1 MKTKTIAVLFGGR
14 SGEHEVSLV
23 SAESVMKALDPAR
36 YTVVPVGVDKD
47 GRWWTGTDALSFLRS
62 GGMESSAADSSPR
75 DVEHATAGV
84 APRESGRDTAD
95 VAPRESGRDAADVAP
110 RESGRD
116 CRPCFLPP
124 DPTRRALL
132 VRVEAGWE
140 EISVDVVFP
149 VIHGTFGED
158 GTMQGLFE
166 LADLPYVGA
175 GVAGSAVAMDK
186 VLQKR
191 LHRDAGLPVPEFL
204 HFHSTAIRERAED
217 IATEVEAALGMPLFV
232 KPPNLG
238 SSVGISKAHNRS
250 ELITALRHAAQFDRK
265 VLIER
270 AVPEAREIEVAV
282 LGNQDP
288 VASIPGEVVPSN
300 DFYDYDAK
308 YVDGASALHI
318 PADLPVDLADRIRA
332 LAVEAFRT
340 LDCEGM
346 ARVDFLL
353 SRTDGALYINEINT
367 IPGFTSISMY
377 PKLFAAVGIP
387 YPELLDRLIA
397 LAERRHAEQRALL
410 RSYTP
415 KTDWHRRDG

>member
-1 MKTKTIAVLFGGR
+1 MKPKIIAVLFGGR

-36 YTVVPVGVDKD
+36 YSIVPVGVDKD
-47 GRWWTGTDALSFLRS
+47 GRWWTGAGALSHLR
-62 GGMESSAADSSPR
+62 GGGGETP
-75 DVEHATAGV
+75 V
-84 APRESGRDTAD
+84 
-95 VAPRESGRDAADVAP
+95 
-110 RESGRD
+110 D

-132 VRVEAGWE
+132 VQSGEGWE
-140 EISVDVVFP
+140 AVAIDVVFP

-204 HFHSTAIRERAED
+204 HFHSTAILERAED
-217 IATEVEAALGMPLFV
+217 IAAEVEAMLGMPLFI

-238 SSVGISKAHNRS
+238 SSVGIRKARNRT
-250 ELITALRHAAQFDRK
+250 ELIDALRHAAQFDRK
-265 VLIER
+265 VLVER
-270 AVPEAREIEVAV
+270 AVPDAREIEVAV

-300 DFYDYDAK
+300 EFYDYDAK
-308 YVDGASALHI
+308 YVDNASALNI
-318 PADLPVDLADRIRA
+318 PADLPDQLAESIRS
-332 LAVEAFRT
+332 LAVKAFRT

-353 SRTDGALYINEINT
+353 SRSTGELFINEINT

-397 LAERRHAEQRALL
+397 LAERRHGEQRALL

>member
-1 MKTKTIAVLFGGR
+1 MKIKTVAVLFGGR

-23 SAESVMKALDPAR
+23 SAESIMNALDPSR
-36 YTVVPVGVDKD
+36 YTVVQIGVGKD
-47 GRWWTGTDALSFLRS
+47 GRWWTGAGALAFLR
-62 GGMESSAADSSPR
+62 GGGVDGETGNSVVGANAA
-75 DVEHATAGV
+75 
-84 APRESGRDTAD
+84 
-95 VAPRESGRDAADVAP
+95 
-110 RESGRD
+110 D

-124 DPTRRALL
+124 DPTRRALM
-132 VRVEAGWE
+132 VQTETGTE
-140 EISVDVVFP
+140 ELPIDIMFP

-166 LADLPYVGA
+166 LADLTYVGA

-191 LHRDAGLPVPEFL
+191 LHRDAGLPISDFR
-204 HFHSTAIRERAED
+204 HFHSTDIRARAED
-217 IATEVEAALGMPLFV
+217 IAAEVEAALGMPLFV

-238 SSVGISKAHNRS
+238 SSVGISKAGNRT

-265 VLIER
+265 VLVER
-270 AVPEAREIEVAV
+270 AVPEAREIEVGV
-282 LGNQDP
+282 LGNENP
-288 VASIPGEVVPSN
+288 VASVPGEVVPGN
-300 DFYDYDAK
+300 EFYDYDAK
-308 YVDGASALHI
+308 YVDGSSALLI
-318 PADLPVDLADRIRA
+318 PADLPPELAERIRT

-353 SRTDGALYINEINT
+353 SRSDGTLYINEINT

-387 YPELLDRLIA
+387 YSELLDRLIS

-410 RSYTP
+410 RTYTP

>member
-1 MKTKTIAVLFGGR
+1 MENEHKPSASMKLKTIAVLFGGR

-23 SAESVMKALDPAR
+23 SGESVMKALDPTR
-36 YTVVPVGVDKD
+36 YAIVPVGVDKT
-47 GRWWTGTDALSFLRS
+47 GRWWTGPGAMAFLRD
-62 GGMESSAADSSPR
+62 GGEADGGEA
-75 DVEHATAGV
+75 DGGV
-84 APRESGRDTAD
+84 GVPA
-95 VAPRESGRDAADVAP
+95 
-110 RESGRD
+110 D
-116 CRPCFLPP
+116 CRPCFLPA
-124 DPTRRALL
+124 DPTRHALM
-132 VRVEAGWE
+132 VETADGWE
-140 EISVDVVFP
+140 EVPLDVVFP

-158 GTMQGLFE
+158 GTLQGLLE

-191 LHRDAGLPVPEFL
+191 LHRDAGLPVPAFL
-204 HFHSTAIRERAED
+204 HFRSSAVLERAEE
-217 IATEVEAALGMPLFV
+217 IASEVESALGMPLFV

-238 SSVGISKAHNRS
+238 SSVGISKARNRK
-250 ELITALRHAAQFDRK
+250 ELVDALRHAALFDRK
-265 VLIER
+265 VLVER

-288 VASIPGEVVPSN
+288 VASVPGEVVPSN

-308 YVDGASALHI
+308 YVDNASALHV
-318 PADLPVDLADRIRA
+318 PADLPDDVADRVRA
-332 LAVEAFRT
+332 LAVKAFRT

-353 SRTDGALYINEINT
+353 SRDDGALFINEVNT

-387 YPELLDRLIA
+387 YPELLDRLVA
-397 LAERRHAEQRALL
+397 LAERRHAEQRALQ

-415 KTDWHRRDG
+415 KRDWHREDV

>member
-1 MKTKTIAVLFGGR
+1 MKAKSIAVLFGGR

-23 SAESVMKALDPAR
+23 SAESVMKALDPTR
-36 YTVVPVGVDKD
+36 YRIVPVGVDKN
-47 GRWWTGTDALSFLRS
+47 GRWWTGSGALSFLRR
-62 GGMESSAADSSPR
+62 GEGDPPADC
-75 DVEHATAGV
+75 A
-84 APRESGRDTAD
+84 
-95 VAPRESGRDAADVAP
+95 
-110 RESGRD
+110 
-116 CRPCFLPP
+116 PCFLPA

-132 VRVEAGWE
+132 MERDGTWE
-140 EISVDVVFP
+140 EIAIDVVFP

-158 GTMQGLFE
+158 GTLQGLLE

-191 LHRDAGLPVPEFL
+191 LHRDAGIPIPAFL
-204 HFHSTAIRERAED
+204 HFPSSDMIEEAED
-217 IATEVEAALGMPLFV
+217 IAAEVVAGLGLPLFV

-238 SSVGISKAHNRS
+238 SSVGISKATTRG
-250 ELITALRHAAQFDRK
+250 ELVEALRHAAQFDRK
-265 VLIER
+265 VLVER
-270 AVPEAREIEVAV
+270 AVPDAREIEVAV

-308 YVDGASALHI
+308 YVDNASALLI
-318 PADLPVDLADRIRA
+318 PAELPEELAERIRS
-332 LAVEAFRT
+332 LAVKAFRA
-340 LDCEGM
+340 LECEGM

-353 SRTDGALYINEINT
+353 SRSTGELFINEINT

-415 KTDWHRRDG
+415 KSDWHRRGE

>member
-1 MKTKTIAVLFGGR
+1 MKTKVIAVLFGGR

-23 SAESVMKALDPAR
+23 SADSVMKALDPAR
-36 YTVVPVGVDKD
+36 YSIVPVGVDKA
-47 GRWWTGTDALSFLRS
+47 GRWWTGAGAMSYLRQ
-62 GGMESSAADSSPR
+62 GEGDPPA
-75 DVEHATAGV
+75 
-84 APRESGRDTAD
+84 
-95 VAPRESGRDAADVAP
+95 
-110 RESGRD
+110 D
-116 CRPCFLPP
+116 CRPCILPA

-132 VRVEAGWE
+132 VQSGTDWE
-140 EISVDVVFP
+140 TIPIDVVFP
-149 VIHGTFGED
+149 VLHGTFGED

-191 LHRDAGLPVPEFL
+191 LHRDDGLPVPAFL
-204 HFHSTAIRERAED
+204 HYNSTDVREHAEE
-217 IATEVEAALGMPLFV
+217 IAVEVEATLGMPLFI

-238 SSVGISKAHNRS
+238 SSVGISKARS
-250 ELITALRHAAQFDRK
+250 REELITALRHAALFDRK
-265 VLIER
+265 VLVEC

-308 YVDGASALHI
+308 YVDNASALHI
-318 PADLPVDLADRIRA
+318 PADLPEEMVERVRA
-332 LAVEAFRT
+332 LAVKAFRT

-353 SRTDGALYINEINT
+353 SRTDGTLYINEINT

-415 KTDWHRRDG
+415 KTDWHRRDD

>member
-1 MKTKTIAVLFGGR
+1 MKNKTVAVLFGGR

-36 YTVVPVGVDKD
+36 YTVVPVGVGKD
-47 GRWWTGTDALSFLRS
+47 GRWWTGSGALAFLRN
-62 GGMESSAADSSPR
+62 GGLEQSVAKAAEGKAEAGDSPGASSTLEAVGDSSASSASEAEKDSR
-75 DVEHATAGV
+75 AF
-84 APRESGRDTAD
+84 
-95 VAPRESGRDAADVAP
+95 
-110 RESGRD
+110 D

-132 VRVEAGWE
+132 VQTAEGME
-140 EISVDVVFP
+140 ELSIDIVFP

-166 LADLPYVGA
+166 LADIPYVGA

-191 LHRDAGLPVPEFL
+191 LHRDAGLPIPDFL
-204 HFHSTAIRERAED
+204 HFHSTDIRERAEE
-217 IATEVEAALGMPLFV
+217 IASEVEAALGMPLFV

-238 SSVGISKAHNRS
+238 SSVGISKAHNRT

-270 AVPEAREIEVAV
+270 AVPDAREIEVAV

-308 YVDGASALHI
+308 YVDGSSALHI
-318 PADLPVDLADRIRA
+318 PADLPVELAERIRS
-332 LAVEAFRT
+332 LAVKAFST

-397 LAERRHAEQRALL
+397 LAERRHAEQRVLL

-415 KTDWHRRDG
+415 KTDWHRHDS

>member
-36 YTVVPVGVDKD
+36 YVVVPVGVDKA
-47 GRWWTGTDALSFLRS
+47 GRWWTGAGAMSYLRQGETDP
-62 GGMESSAADSSPR
+62 SA
-75 DVEHATAGV
+75 
-84 APRESGRDTAD
+84 
-95 VAPRESGRDAADVAP
+95 
-110 RESGRD
+110 D
-116 CRPCFLPP
+116 CRPCILPA
-124 DPTRRALL
+124 DPTLRAL
-132 VRVEAGWE
+132 RVQSEAEWE
-140 EISVDVVFP
+140 SIPIDVAFP
-149 VIHGTFGED
+149 VLHGTFGED

-191 LHRDAGLPVPEFL
+191 LHRDDGLPVPAFL
-204 HFHSTAIRERAED
+204 HYNSTDVRERAEE
-217 IATEVEAALGMPLFV
+217 IAVEVEATLGMPLFI

-238 SSVGISKAHNRS
+238 SSVGISKARNRE
-250 ELITALRHAAQFDRK
+250 ELITALRHAALFDRK
-265 VLIER
+265 VLVEC

-308 YVDGASALHI
+308 YVDNSSALHI
-318 PADLPVDLADRIRA
+318 PADLPEEMVERVRT
-332 LAVEAFRT
+332 LAVKAFRT

-353 SRTDGALYINEINT
+353 SRTTGELFINEINT

-415 KTDWHRRDG
+415 KTDWHRREG

>member
-1 MKTKTIAVLFGGR
+1 MKPKTIAVLFGGR

-23 SAESVMKALDPAR
+23 SAESVMKALDPTR
-36 YTVVPVGVDKD
+36 HTVVPVGVDKE
-47 GRWWTGTDALSFLRS
+47 GRWWTGPGAMAYLRR
-62 GGMESSAADSSPR
+62 GEGE
-75 DVEHATAGV
+75 
-84 APRESGRDTAD
+84 APA
-95 VAPRESGRDAADVAP
+95 
-110 RESGRD
+110 D
-116 CRPCFLPP
+116 CRPCLLPP
-124 DPTRRALL
+124 DPTRRSLI
-132 VRVEAGWE
+132 VFSDDGSE
-140 EISVDVVFP
+140 EIPIDVVFP

-191 LHRDAGLPVPEFL
+191 LHRDAGLPVPAFL
-204 HFHSTAIRERAED
+204 HYYSTAIRERAEE
-217 IATEVEAALGMPLFV
+217 IAAEVEAALGMPLFI

-238 SSVGISKAHNRS
+238 SSVGISKARNRE
-250 ELITALRHAAQFDRK
+250 ELVAALRHAALFDRK
-265 VLIER
+265 VLVER

-308 YVDGASALHI
+308 YVDNASALHI
-318 PADLPVDLADRIRA
+318 PADLPDALADRVRA
-332 LAVEAFRT
+332 LAVKAFRT

-353 SRTDGALYINEINT
+353 SRVDGSLFINEINT

-387 YPELLDRLIA
+387 YAELLERLIA

>member
-1 MKTKTIAVLFGGR
+1 MMKTKTIAVLFGGR

-36 YTVVPVGVDKD
+36 YTIVAVGVDKT
-47 GRWWTGTDALSFLRS
+47 GRWWTGAGALAFLR
-62 GGMESSAADSSPR
+62 G
-75 DVEHATAGV
+75 AGDQ
-84 APRESGRDTAD
+84 APA
-95 VAPRESGRDAADVAP
+95 
-110 RESGRD
+110 D
-116 CRPCFLPP
+116 CRPCFLPA
-124 DPTRRALL
+124 DPSRRALL
-132 VRVEAGWE
+132 VQDVRGWE
-140 EISVDVVFP
+140 EIAIDVVFP

-158 GTMQGLFE
+158 GTLQGLLE
-166 LADLPYVGA
+166 LADLSYVGA

-191 LHRDAGLPVPEFL
+191 LHRDAGIPVPEFL
-204 HFHSTAIRERAED
+204 HYASTDVFDRTEEIAAE
-217 IATEVEAALGMPLFV
+217 AEAALGLPLFV

-238 SSVGISKAHNRS
+238 SSVGINKARDRA
-250 ELITALRHAAQFDRK
+250 ELVAAMAHAAQFDRK
-265 VLIER
+265 VLVER
-270 AVPEAREIEVAV
+270 AVPDAREIEVAV

-300 DFYDYDAK
+300 EFYDYDAK
-308 YVDGASALHI
+308 YVDNASALHI
-318 PADLPVDLADRIRA
+318 PADLPDELAERIRS
-332 LAVEAFRT
+332 LAVRAFRA

-353 SRTDGALYINEINT
+353 SRSTGELFINEINT

-387 YPELLDRLIA
+387 YAELLDRLVA

-415 KTDWHRRDG
+415 KSDWHKKEG

>member
-1 MKTKTIAVLFGGR
+1 MKLKTIAVLFGGR

-36 YTVVPVGVDKD
+36 YHIVPVGVDKQ
-47 GRWWTGTDALSFLRS
+47 GRWWTGPGALRFLRD
-62 GGMESSAADSSPR
+62 GGE
-75 DVEHATAGV
+75 TAGGEAGGGV
-84 APRESGRDTAD
+84 PSECAT
-95 VAPRESGRDAADVAP
+95 
-110 RESGRD
+110 
-116 CRPCFLPP
+116 CFLPA
-124 DPTRRALL
+124 DPTRRAL
-132 VRVEAGWE
+132 VVEGADGWE
-140 EISVDVVFP
+140 EIPLDVVFP

-158 GTMQGLFE
+158 GTLQGLLE

-191 LHRDAGLPVPEFL
+191 LHRDAGLPVPAFL
-204 HFHSTAIRERAED
+204 HYASSEVRERVEEIAAE
-217 IATEVEAALGMPLFV
+217 TVAALGLPLFV

-238 SSVGISKAHNRS
+238 SSVGISKATT
-250 ELITALRHAAQFDRK
+250 EADLVVALRHAALFDRK
-265 VLIER
+265 VLVER

-308 YVDGASALHI
+308 YVDNASALHI
-318 PADLPVDLADRIRA
+318 PADLPDELADRIRA
-332 LAVEAFRT
+332 LAVKAFRA
-340 LDCEGM
+340 LECEGM

-353 SRTDGALYINEINT
+353 SRSSGELFINEINT

-387 YPELLDRLIA
+387 YPELLDRLVA
-397 LAERRHAEQRALL
+397 LADRRHAEQRALQ

-415 KTDWHRRDG
+415 KSDWHRGEA